1 MNLSGIYSGAVL
13 IVFLFYKR
21 GPYFNDFSRFKK
33 NKSMRIK
40 AYLVLIGFI
49 LTGPLSAQN
58 WTNYSVENTNSTMSE
73 NYFIGADLGADGKQ
87 WYCTTRGAEVYNGNE
102 WVSYNIE
109 NSGLPDNYINEV
121 KSGPNGKLWF
131 ATKAGVAS
139 FDGTNWTVYNVENS
153 DLSNNNVRGLTFD
166 SKGVL
171 WVATYYG
178 GLCKFDGSEWTIFNQ
193 DNSGIASNKILNIRI
208 DSTDGIWM
216 GTSKGVVILK
226 DTVWTNY
233 GAADHIFRNNYVY
246 ALNFAP
252 NGDLWF
258 STGTEIVRKS
268 GESWETFTPG
278 NSNISEDSGN
288 SIEFDKAGNVWV
300 ATYNFGVSKYDGT
313 TWEVYNSQNSG
324 LTGDKIRS
332 VIIDSVSET
341 IYFGVFGEGVVRLDS
356 AGRWMDLTSLGG
368 LASNSVKDIVFDRNN
383 NGWIATSA
391 GVSMFD
397 GTHWQTWHEGN
408 SALRDSKFTAVG
420 IDGNGEVWCGSLYGK
435 VARFDGVKW
444 VNLEEPYFSTINS
457 FALDS
462 TGNFWIGSNGGVAQL
477 SDTGYTTYN
486 RLNSGLHSNVVVDIA
501 IDKQNRKWFSTPKYS
516 PSSPISSIIEGAVS
530 MLDGDT
536 WTIYA
541 ENTWRGLL
549 RYEQTAIAIDL
560 NDEMWF
566 GNRSYGLVH
575 YDNKETLTRY
585 NYGSNGCSLS
595 SSYITNIAVDQG
607 NYKWIGTTRGLNRYK
622 DDVWAEDDLFN
633 NELLSSSITTI
644 EVDRENNVWVGTNE
658 GIFMYEQEPLV
669 ITKTEE
675 KEYLTDQFLNNIVF
689 LGGDFQI
696 NVADEFNGDI
706 ALVDAMGRI
715 VASTFVQLSKGSNT
729 VDLGVYNLLGGNYF
743 MVVSNARNRFV
754 SRVVVGL

>member
-1 MNLSGIYSGAVL
+1 M
-13 IVFLFYKR
+13 
-21 GPYFNDFSRFKK
+21 
-33 NKSMRIK
+33 K
-40 AYLVLIGFI
+40 AYLVLIGLI
-49 LTGPLSAQN
+49 TTATLSAQN
-58 WTNYSVENTNSTMSE
+58 WINYSVENTNSIMSE
-73 NYFIGADLGADGKQ
+73 KYLIGANLDAYGKH
-87 WYCTTRGAEVYNGNE
+87 WYCTARGAEVYNGNE
-102 WVSYNIE
+102 WVSYNTG

-139 FDGTNWTVYNVENS
+139 FDGTNWTVYNVDNS
-153 DLSNNNVRGLTFD
+153 GLSNNNARGLTFD

-178 GLCKFDGSEWTIFNQ
+178 GLCKFDGSEWTTFNK
-193 DNSGIASNKILNIRI
+193 DNSGIKSNTILNIRI

-226 DTVWTNY
+226 DKFWTNY

-258 STGTEIVRKS
+258 STGMEIVKKS
-268 GESWETFTPG
+268 GESWEVFTPS

-288 SIEFDKAGNVWV
+288 SIEFDKSGNVWV
-300 ATYNFGVSKYDGT
+300 ATYNYGVSKYDGT
-313 TWEVYNSQNSG
+313 TWEVYNSENSG
-324 LTGDKIRS
+324 LTGDKIKS
-332 VIIDSVSET
+332 IIIDSISES
-341 IYFGVFGEGVVRLDS
+341 IYFGVYGEGVFKLDS

-368 LASNSVKDIVFDRNN
+368 LVSNNVKDIVFDRNN
-383 NGWIATSA
+383 NGWIATSD
-391 GVSMFD
+391 GISMFD

-420 IDGNGEVWCGSLYGK
+420 IDGNGDVWCGSLYGK

-457 FALDS
+457 FTLDS
-462 TGNFWIGSNGGVAQL
+462 TGNFWIGSSRGVAQL
-477 SDTGYTTYN
+477 SDTGYTIYN
-486 RLNSGLHSNVVVDIA
+486 RLNSGIHSSVVVDIA
-501 IDKQNRKWFSTPKYS
+501 IDKQNRKWFATPANS
-516 PSSPISSIIEGAVS
+516 PSSPLSSVDGGAVS
-530 MLDGDT
+530 MLDGET

-541 ENTWRGLL
+541 QNTWRGFL
-549 RYEQTAIAIDL
+549 RFEQTAIAIDL

-585 NYGSNGCSLS
+585 NYGSNGCEIKFCDTSADFSCRYNRDLNCSLS

-607 NYKWIGTTRGLNRYK
+607 NYKWIGTSRGLNRYK

-633 NELLSSSITTI
+633 NELLSSPIKTI
-644 EVDRENNVWVGTNE
+644 EVDRINNVWVATSE
-658 GIFMYEQEPLV
+658 GIFILEQEPLV
-669 ITKTEE
+669 ITNTEE
-675 KEYLTDQFLNNIVF
+675 KEDLTDQFFNNIVF

-696 NVADEFNGDI
+696 NVANEFNGSI

-715 VASTFVQLSKGSNT
+715 LSNTFVQLSKGSNT
-729 VDLGVYNLLGGNYF
+729 VDLGAYNLLGGNYF
-743 MVVSNARNRFV
+743 MVASNARNHFV
-754 SRVVVGL
+754 SRVVVRL